1 MRKFLSNKINLAIAY
16 KLLNDLFFIALIF
29 LFAAI
34 IADGLI
40 PGIISSHIS
49 FTRVILFISL
59 DLLFIYFL
67 AGQAGISLKKSPIN
81 KKLSAPTLFLLVLL
95 IFNSLFKLNNIAL
108 NLLITLLIGLSGY
121 FIYKIILEES

>member
-16 KLLNDLFFIALIF
+16 KLLNDLLFIALIF
-29 LFAAI
+29 FFAAI

-49 FTRVILFISL
+49 FTRVILFVSL

-81 KKLSAPTLFLLVLL
+81 KKISAPTLFLLVLL

-108 NLLITLLIGLSGY
+108 NLFVTLLIGLSGY